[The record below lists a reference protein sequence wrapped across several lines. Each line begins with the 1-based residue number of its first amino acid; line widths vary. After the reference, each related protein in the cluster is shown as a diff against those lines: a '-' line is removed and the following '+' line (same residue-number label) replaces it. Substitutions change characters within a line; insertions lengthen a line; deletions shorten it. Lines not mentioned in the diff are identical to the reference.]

1 MLKTFAS
8 LLCGYSLH
16 IVAGFFLGN
25 MQYLDP
31 VSSLRVGASVA
42 IFISGA
48 LLVHSFCTSGDTETQ
63 RRTRVRTR
71 GMLLETS
78 SILFVYGL
86 GIFLYIF
93 AYASTAAS
101 LTSFTGYAIGLSVLV
116 VEDIMVEAQSMS
128 TEVFAA
134 SALTLVLG
142 ETAVFLILISSEW
155 ALYDIQQTTT
165 QTPHGFIVAALVVA
179 TPIVMLPLV
188 TFKVRE
194 YASRHKA
201 YSVLELLRL
210 AAPFATVL
218 SVCLL
223 FTFPAPHATE
233 SQYDDSPPQVQEVYP
248 PPPTLEPTLGVASG
262 TQAESETYAGF
273 DYHNQPDPHKK
284 DANYTPYLP
293 LYVERAANNS
303 MLETF
308 TVLAVLTITTCVTV
322 PTAHKTL
329 SLILSYNTIDVIVC
343 SVLAMSLKHILI
355 TGDTLANRFAVGIS
369 VTALFIRV
377 ATLRVSKKKEG
388 HTAEQ
393 GTLYTYHQESEC
405 NDIEVDLEEYSPN
418 PH

>member
-1 MLKTFAS
+1 MLKSFAF

-16 IVAGFFLGN
+16 IVAGFFLGD
-25 MQYLDP
+25 MRYLDP

-42 IFISGA
+42 IFISAA
-48 LLVHSFCTSGDTETQ
+48 LLVHSFCTAGDTESQ
-63 RRTRVRTR
+63 RRTRIRTR

-86 GIFLYIF
+86 GLFLYIF
-93 AYASTAAS
+93 SYASTAAS

-116 VEDIMVEAQSMS
+116 VEDIMIEAQSMS

-155 ALYDIQQTTT
+155 ALYEIQQTTT
-165 QTPHGFIVAALVVA
+165 QTPHGFLVAALVVA

-218 SVCLL
+218 SICIL
-223 FTFPAPHATE
+223 FMFPASHVEA
-233 SQYDDSPPQVQEVYP
+233 QYNDPPTLVQEVYP
-248 PPPTLEPTLGVASG
+248 SPATLEPTLGVASG

-273 DYHNQPDPHKK
+273 DYHNQQDQNRQN
-284 DANYTPYLP
+284 ANYTSYHP
-293 LYVERAANNS
+293 LYVEHAANNS

-322 PTAHKTL
+322 PAAYKTL

-343 SVLAMSLKHILI
+343 SVLAMSLKHILMS
-355 TGDTLANRFAVGIS
+355 GDTLANRFAIGIS
-369 VTALFIRV
+369 VTALCIRV
-377 ATLRVSKKKEG
+377 ATLSMSKKKEG
-388 HTAEQ
+388 GTAQ
-393 GTLYTYHQESEC
+393 GTLYTYHQESEF
-405 NDIEVDLEEYSPN
+405 NDIEVDVDDYAPR
-418 PH
+418 